1 MLLVCGSSMSEQGF
15 YWSTGRLTTRP
26 TAEYLEMLPPW
37 EKPICSL
44 LKCDLCC
51 CADSSS
57 DPPAYHERLSE
68 IQCLECRLCWL
79 LYTSVPRGYSAGG
92 VGAKGQVIWGRHA
105 LLPRSPLCLSRKAGA
120 AVRTGTW
127 AHVGHHGG
135 WVEGSTGPA
144 GWSLQ
149 PLHCL

>member
-1 MLLVCGSSMSEQGF
+1 MC
-15 YWSTGRLTTRP
+15 
-26 TAEYLEMLPPW
+26 
-37 EKPICSL
+37 
-44 LKCDLCC
+44 
-51 CADSSS
+51 
-57 DPPAYHERLSE
+57 
-68 IQCLECRLCWL
+68 CLEWRLCWRLEL
-79 LYTSVPRGYSAGG
+79 LSRGVIQAGR
-92 VGAKGQVIWGRHA
+92 VGAKGQVIWGRRA